1 MHNKELNVHYLVNL
15 KEAINSLV
23 DQLFEEDGDIPEHA
37 NIMKKEAFLKKIDD
51 YIIEFE
57 GQEKF
62 FKSMKE

>member
-1 MHNKELNVHYLVNL
+1 MDAHYLVSI
-15 KEAINSLV
+15 KVAINALV
-23 DQLFEEDGDIPEHA
+23 DQLLEEDGDIPEHE
-37 NIMKKEAFLKKIDD
+37 NIMKKEAFLKKVDD